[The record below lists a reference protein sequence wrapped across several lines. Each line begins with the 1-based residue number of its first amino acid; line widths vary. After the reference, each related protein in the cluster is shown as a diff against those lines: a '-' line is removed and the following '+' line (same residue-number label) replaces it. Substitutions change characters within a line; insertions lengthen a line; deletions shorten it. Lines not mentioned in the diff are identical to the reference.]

1 MLKIGIIGLGDIA
14 RKAYLPVI
22 SQINGVEFHLCTRN
36 QEMLVTLGEKYR
48 FSHLH
53 HTIDSLIQSGIKGA
67 FIHSATE
74 SHEEIIETLLLND
87 IHVYVDKPITYHYE
101 TSKRL
106 VALAKERNLILMV
119 GFNRRYAP
127 SIKTVKENHAQQEPN
142 MVIIEKNRPNHPD
155 IIRRFIFD
163 DFIHVI
169 DTVRYLFPHPIDN
182 IIINGRMK
190 ENLLHHVVVQFI
202 AKEGTAIAIMNRDS
216 GVSEEKIEMMNS
228 SEKYTIY
235 NVADTAIQKG
245 KTATSLGGNDWEPTL
260 HKRGFEAMIYD
271 FLEAVQNNQEPM
283 ITMDDALQTH
293 EICEMIVRE
302 LEK

>member
-14 RKAYLPVI
+14 RKAYLPII
-22 SQINGVEFHLCTRN
+22 SQIDGVEFHLCTRN
-36 QEMLVTLGEKYR
+36 REMLTSLGKKYR
-48 FSHLH
+48 FPHLH
-53 HTIDSLIQSGIKGA
+53 HTIDSLIQSGVKGA
-67 FIHSATE
+67 FIHSSTE

-127 SIKTVKENHAQQEPN
+127 SIKAVKENHVQQAPN
-142 MVIIEKNRPNHPD
+142 MIIMEKNRSNHPD

-169 DTVRYLFPHPIDN
+169 DTVRYLFPHSIDN
-182 IIINGRMK
+182 IIINGRVK
-190 ENLLHHVVVQFI
+190 ENLLHHVVVQFV

-235 NVADTAIQKG
+235 NVADTVIQKG